1 MIIPSK
7 VRLHLSM
14 VRVTPIAIV
23 CASVYTRCAVVIR
36 YASAVVTL
44 AGILA
49 LISGLVIWYGA
60 APSLVSMHMLLGFLT
75 VAGLWTIGIVQVK
88 SAGGSSILAALAVIV
103 GALTIYI
110 GMNQT
115 AILPGEHHWLI
126 QIGHVILGILNIGLA
141 HMAAARQRRAAA
153 R

>member
-1 MIIPSK
+1 
-7 VRLHLSM
+7 
-14 VRVTPIAIV
+14 
-23 CASVYTRCAVVIR
+23 VVIR

-75 VAGLWTIGIVQVK
+75 VAGLWTIGIVQFK
-88 SAGGSSILAALAVIV
+88 SAGGSSILAALALIL

-115 AILPGEHHWLI
+115 GIIPGAHHWLI
-126 QIGHVILGILNIGLA
+126 QIGHVILGILSIGLA
-141 HMAAARQRRAAA
+141 HMAAARQRRAVA